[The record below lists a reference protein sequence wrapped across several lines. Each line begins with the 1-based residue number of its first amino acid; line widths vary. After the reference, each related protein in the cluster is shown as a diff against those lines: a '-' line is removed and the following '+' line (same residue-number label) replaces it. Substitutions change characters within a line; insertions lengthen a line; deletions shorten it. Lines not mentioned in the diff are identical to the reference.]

1 MKKCRKGFTLIEL
14 LVVIA
19 IIAILAA
26 MLLPALARAREQARR
41 GVCISNLKQIGLAI
55 KMYAQDYDENFPV
68 YPAFTFS
75 GNNSPNCRA
84 GQSLSL
90 LIPKYAKDT
99 GIFVC
104 PSSSDSKAPWW
115 VDLDRGVVGGNPP
128 DASWPATAAYLPLW
142 GNYLSYAYAPG
153 LNEQSR
159 NESVLCADELARV
172 GSTADTSQ
180 GGGEV
185 WADANNTMCQTVD
198 NHGIDGVNVLYVD
211 GHVAWVPTYKSGS
224 TYLLPIP
231 KIGGGQI
238 SNAADQ
244 TTPRIVNP
252 KNGTPPATPPTEP
265 F

>member
-55 KMYAQDYDENFPV
+55 KMYAQDYDENCPG
-68 YPAFTFS
+68 YDYNGAFDNDDC
-75 GNNSPNCRA
+75 GP

-90 LIPKYAKDT
+90 LVPKYAKDT

-104 PSSSDSKAPWW
+104 PSSSDTKAPWW
-115 VDLDRGVVGGNPP
+115 IDMDRGVIEGNYGTLT
-128 DASWPATAAYLPLW
+128 ATAANLPLF
-142 GNYLSYAYAPG
+142 GQHLSYAYAPG

-159 NESVLCADELARV
+159 NESVLCADEIAYFGTSNTVV
-172 GSTADTSQ
+172 GD
-180 GGGEV
+180 GGA
-185 WADANNTMCQTVD
+185 WTDATNIRCQTAD
-198 NHGIDGVNVLYVD
+198 NHGIDGINVLYVD
-211 GHVAWVPTYKSGS
+211 GHVAWVPTYKDG
-224 TYLLPIP
+224 TVYKLPVP

-238 SNAADQ
+238 VADVSGGTDYEQ
-244 TTPRIVNP
+244 IRNPVNGADE
-252 KNGTPPATPPTEP
+252 NTPPTTQP

>member
-1 MKKCRKGFTLIEL
+1 MKKRTGFTLIEL

-68 YPAFTFS
+68 YPSFTFS

-115 VDLDRGVVGGNPP
+115 IDMDRGFVGGNPP
-128 DASWPATAAYLPLW
+128 AAIGTDATAAKAANLPLF
-142 GNYLSYAYAPG
+142 GQHLSYAYAPG

-159 NESVLCADELARV
+159 NESVLCVDELA
-172 GSTADTSQ
+172 TQ

-211 GHVAWVPTYKSGS
+211 GHVAWVPSYKDG
-224 TYLLPIP
+224 TVYKLPVP

-238 SNAADQ
+238 SNGADQ

-252 KNGTPPATPPTEP
+252 LNGADENTPPTATYW
-265 F
+265 